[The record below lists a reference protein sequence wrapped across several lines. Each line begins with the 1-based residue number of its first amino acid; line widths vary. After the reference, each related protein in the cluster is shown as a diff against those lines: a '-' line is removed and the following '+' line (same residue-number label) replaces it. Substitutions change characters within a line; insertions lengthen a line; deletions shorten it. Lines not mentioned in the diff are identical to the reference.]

1 MASMVDSTIHARP
14 DATSGA
20 TGPPPSAAAPATAD
34 LVEPTISTAPL
45 TIGFDVSPLALT
57 RAGTARYINGLLQA
71 LPAVG
76 GVALRQLAF
85 GGGSRLT
92 AAIRDVG
99 WYPAALPLLARRQAV
114 DVLHCPTF
122 HAPMHAA
129 MPLVATFHDVA
140 VLRVPAAFNRWSRIY
155 GAHMLERV
163 ARSLAAVIAVSEFTR
178 DELVELLGVREER
191 VHVVPNGVGPPFT
204 PAGAAASG
212 EYVLAVATLEPRK
225 NLDRLVQAFERA
237 DLGGCELRVVG
248 ASGWGDVTV
257 GGPNVRL
264 LGEVRDEEL
273 AALYRGALCVAYVSL
288 YEGFGLPVLEAMA
301 CGAPVVASTAPALR
315 ELGGDA
321 VVAVDPLDPDAIADG
336 LEEAIARR
344 DDLRLRGL
352 ERAGGFTWQRTAE
365 QTAAVYRAVAEQ
377 T

>member
-1 MASMVDSTIHARP
+1 
-14 DATSGA
+14 
-20 TGPPPSAAAPATAD
+20 
-34 LVEPTISTAPL
+34 
-45 TIGFDVSPLALT
+45 
-57 RAGTARYINGLLQA
+57 
-71 LPAVG
+71 
-76 GVALRQLAF
+76 
-85 GGGSRLT
+85 
-92 AAIRDVG
+92 
-99 WYPAALPLLARRQAV
+99 
-114 DVLHCPTF
+114 
-122 HAPMHAA
+122 
-129 MPLVATFHDVA
+129 
-140 VLRVPAAFNRWSRIY
+140 
-155 GAHMLERV
+155 MLERV

-257 GGPNVRL
+257 GGPNIRW
-264 LGEVRDEEL
+264 LGEVPDEEL

>member
-1 MASMVDSTIHARP
+1 MAA
-14 DATSGA
+14 
-20 TGPPPSAAAPATAD
+20 
-34 LVEPTISTAPL
+34 APL

-71 LPAVG
+71 LPSVG
-76 GVALRQLAF
+76 DVSLRRLAF
-85 GGGSRLT
+85 GGAGRLT

-99 WYPAALPLLARRQAV
+99 WYPAALPLLARQQAI

-122 HAPMHAA
+122 HAPTHAA
-129 MPLVATFHDVA
+129 MPLVATFHDLA
-140 VLRVPAAFNRWSRIY
+140 VLRLPDAFNRWSRLY
-155 GAHMLERV
+155 GAHVLERV
-163 ARSLAAVIAVSEFTR
+163 ARSLSALIAVSEFTR
-178 DELVELLGVREER
+178 DELVELLGVPERR

-225 NLDRLVQAFERA
+225 NLGRLVQAFERA

-248 ASGWGDVTV
+248 APGWGGVRVDGPTV
-257 GGPNVRL
+257 RW
-264 LGEVRDEEL
+264 LGEVADEEL

-321 VVAVDPLDPDAIADG
+321 VVAVDPLDADAIAHG
-336 LEEAIARR
+336 LEEAIARH
-344 DDLRLRGL
+344 DDLRTRGL
-352 ERAGGFTWQRTAE
+352 ERAAGYTWRRTAE
-365 QTAAVYRAVAEQ
+365 QTAEVYRTVAAG